1 MPLPGRIFAGDEELG
16 KKNDDHR
23 PANGT
28 IPIPAW
34 SWTRWNAAPRVRR
47 RRLIIGLLIG
57 LVVYFFFKNIP
68 TDLGPIAR
76 RIDTR
81 VPGQTFGGIPLPGI
95 PSRKPP
101 HSDDESESEQHYYDG
116 SIKFYSL
123 GASLHGIAKTMGYRE
138 RNKNVLFVVAS
149 LQSASRLIPMACEM
163 SRWNRNTVHFA
174 FMGRDDLP
182 LKDIQVLNGV
192 GSDCSIYW
200 HDARPDYGPY
210 STDFRMETSVTAALQ
225 HMHNFMH
232 PQVYI
237 MDQAS
242 NEEVFFANAI
252 RSNGYEAQKS
262 VIELPTDALQR
273 MMWIT
278 RLDYGSLQAWH
289 NTYIDILIHA
299 PTGSSGSL
307 IRLLKSIEE
316 ADYFGCRRPHLT
328 IELPTDIDP
337 PTWSFLQNLVWPP
350 LDPSISPHISQVTLR
365 HRIPR
370 DRVGSEE
377 ASARFVESFYSARPQ
392 HSHVL
397 VLSPQV
403 QLSPLYYH
411 YLFYNL
417 LEYKY
422 AAYGGHTEEAE
433 NLIGISLDLP
443 SRSLDNA
450 RPFSPPVA
458 KSKDDSVIMRDES
471 PTIPPPSPFLW
482 QAPNSNA
489 ALYFGDKWAEFHS
502 FLTNRLLVQHRHPSS
517 RTRIINPEHP
527 SWTEY
532 LLELMRTRG
541 YSLLYPNLLSS
552 DSLATVHNEL
562 YQSPE
567 ETTPLAP
574 SGAPF
579 PQTVDPAEPFIVNPL
594 LTSLKYLPHQEQP
607 LLTTPLLTILPS
619 DGDLPALSTLPILS
633 YFGEAL
639 TSVSAKREAARY
651 ADDFRSQMGH
661 CKSGDS
667 NPVTPMNAD
676 DLFCVDQYD
685 DYPTVKK
692 STVAATQWQPPPP
705 PEKPATKQEFLAH
718 LARQARAQDRR
729 R

>member
-28 IPIPAW
+28 IPIPAL
-34 SWTRWNAAPRVRR
+34 SWTRWKLAPKVRK
-47 RRLIIGLLIG
+47 RRLIIGLMIG

-68 TDLGPIAR
+68 TDLGPIAQ

-81 VPGQTFGGIPLPGI
+81 VPGQTFAGIPLPRI

-101 HSDDESESEQHYYDG
+101 HPDDESDSEKRYYDG
-116 SIKFYSL
+116 TIKFYSL
-123 GASLHGIAKTMGYRE
+123 GASLTGIARTMGYRE
-138 RNKNVLFVVAS
+138 RNKNVLFAAAS
-149 LQSASRLIPMACEM
+149 LQSVSRLIPVACEM

-174 FMGRDDLP
+174 LMGRDDLP
-182 LKDIQVLNGV
+182 LRDIQILNGV
-192 GSDCSIYW
+192 GPDCSIYW

-210 STDFRMETSVTAALQ
+210 STDSRMETSVIGALQ
-225 HMHNFMH
+225 HIHSHMH

-237 MDQAS
+237 VEQAS
-242 NEEVFFANAI
+242 SEEVFFTNAI
-252 RSNGYEAQKS
+252 RSKGYETQKS
-262 VIELPTDALQR
+262 VIELPVDALPR

-278 RLDYGSLQAWH
+278 RLDYGSLQEWH
-289 NTYIDILIHA
+289 NTYVDILIHA

-307 IRLLKSIEE
+307 IRLLRSIEE

-328 IELPTDIDP
+328 IELPTELDP

-350 LDPSISPHISQVTLR
+350 LDPSGAPHISQVTLR

-370 DRVGSEE
+370 DRLGSEE
-377 ASARFVESFYSARPQ
+377 ASVRFVESFYSARPQ

-397 VLSPQV
+397 VVSPQV

-411 YLFYNL
+411 YLIYNL

-422 AAYGGHTEEAE
+422 AAYGSHTEEAE
-433 NLIGISLDLP
+433 SLMGISLDLP

-450 RPFSPPVA
+450 RPFSAPVT
-458 KSKDDSVIMRDES
+458 KPKDDTVAISHDS
-471 PTIPPPSPFLW
+471 TTIPSPLPFLW

-502 FLTNRLLVQHRHPSS
+502 FLSNRLLVQHRQPSS
-517 RTRIINPEHP
+517 RTRIISPEQP

-541 YSLLYPNLLSS
+541 YSLLYPNLIS

-562 YQSPE
+562 YQIPE

-574 SGAPF
+574 SEAPF
-579 PQTVDPAEPFIVNPL
+579 PQIPDSAEPFIVNPL
-594 LTSLKYLPHQEQP
+594 LTSITPISHQEQP

-619 DGDLPALSTLPILS
+619 DGDLPTLSTLPLLS

-639 TSVSAKREAARY
+639 NPLSSKNEAVRY
-651 ADDFRSQMGH
+651 ANDFRSQIGR
-661 CKSGDS
+661 CKSGIS
-667 NPVTPMNAD
+667 NAVAPMKAD

-685 DYPTVKK
+685 DILAVKK
-692 STVAATQWQPPPP
+692 PIVADTPWQPPPL
-705 PEKPATKQEFLAH
+705 PEKPETKQEFLAH
-718 LARQARAQDRR
+718 LARQAGHPGREI
-729 R
+729 

>member
-1 MPLPGRIFAGDEELG
+1 MPLPARIFAGDEELG

-23 PANGT
+23 PTDSA
-28 IPIPAW
+28 ISIAAW
-34 SWTRWNAAPRVRR
+34 PWKKGNAAPRVRK

-57 LVVYFFFKNIP
+57 LVVYIFFKNMP
-68 TDLGPIAR
+68 TDLSPVAKR
-76 RIDTR
+76 VDTR
-81 VPGQTFGGIPLPGI
+81 VPGRTFGGIPLPRT

-101 HSDDESESEQHYYDG
+101 HPDGESQSEKRYYDG
-116 SIKFYSL
+116 PINFYSL

-138 RNKNVLFVVAS
+138 RNKNVLFAAAS

-192 GSDCSIYW
+192 GSDCGIYW

-210 STDFRMETSVTAALQ
+210 STDWRMEASAVAALQ
-225 HMHNFMH
+225 HIHSFMH

-237 MDQAS
+237 IDQAS
-242 NEEVFFANAI
+242 NEEVFFINAI
-252 RSNGYEAQKS
+252 HSKGYETQRA
-262 VIELPTDALQR
+262 VIELPADALQK

-289 NTYIDILIHA
+289 NTYVDILIQA
-299 PTGSSGSL
+299 PHGSSGSL
-307 IRLLKSIEE
+307 IRLLRSIEE

-350 LDPSISPHISQVTLR
+350 RDPSGAPHVSQVTLR

-377 ASARFVESFYSARPQ
+377 TSARFVESFYPARPPQ
-392 HSHVL
+392 SHVL

-403 QLSPLYYH
+403 QLSPVYYH

-422 AAYGGHTEEAE
+422 AAYGSQTEEAE
-433 NLIGISLDLP
+433 NLVGISLDLP

-450 RPFSPPVA
+450 RPFSPPVT
-458 KSKDDSVIMRDES
+458 KSTDDVNARSDELPSIPS
-471 PTIPPPSPFLW
+471 PLPFLW

-502 FLTNRLLVQHRHPSS
+502 FLTGRLLVQRRYPSY
-517 RTRIINPEHP
+517 RTRIISPEQP
-527 SWTEY
+527 SWTEF

-541 YSLLYPNLLSS
+541 YTLLYPNFPSS
-552 DSLATVHNEL
+552 ESLATVHNEL
-562 YQSPE
+562 YQPPE
-567 ETTPLAP
+567 ESTPPASP
-574 SGAPF
+574 KEIAES
-579 PQTVDPAEPFIVNPL
+579 AEPFIVNPL
-594 LTSLKYLPHQEQP
+594 LISPKHLPHQEQP
-607 LLTTPLLTILPS
+607 LLTTPLLTVLPS
-619 DGDLPALSTLPILS
+619 DGDLPALATLPLLS
-633 YFGEAL
+633 YFGETL
-639 TSVSAKREAARY
+639 TPWSAKKEASRY
-651 ADDFRSQMGH
+651 ANDFRSQIGH
-661 CKSGDS
+661 CKSGSS
-667 NPVTPMNAD
+667 NTQTPMKAD
-676 DLFCVDQYD
+676 DLFCIDTD
-685 DYPTVKK
+685 DDFQPMEKT
-692 STVAATQWQPPPP
+692 TVADRPWQPLPV
-705 PEKPATKQEFLAH
+705 EKPATKQEFLAH
-718 LARQARAQDRR
+718 LARQARGPEGLR
-729 R
+729 